1 MIPQMDSIFDYMRR
15 YAGPM
20 GQRIIE
26 SYPALHAPS
35 DPTSPLLKHL
45 KRAPLPAQELA
56 IMGTAKFLKTNDA
69 AKIVAEMGTG
79 KTLMSIATCYVHAT
93 GKQFSSIVMCP
104 PHLTKKW
111 AREVFITIP
120 NTRVFIIE
128 NMRNEAT
135 DKVPA
140 LYCSTCGSKQY
151 RSMGEI
157 TCENRH
163 VGAEGR
169 LGMTS
174 SNATKQPKTT
184 RKAKKP
190 AGVMEVKFIN
200 GKIVRSGYQCSVAD
214 LRLMGRKGFLNSL
227 GGKNAFFV
235 VSKEKG
241 KLGYFWRSSFTTSR
255 SGGKQSLGGV
265 INPDT
270 GKPVELSDGGF
281 LMRSDLYGKR
291 KYEETVERSNEGTTF
306 FSPMW
311 TADSTKIQRM
321 APLEYMGKFMHDFF
335 DYAIADE
342 LHQLSGDTAQGNGLA
357 ILERIAKKII
367 GLTGTMMGGYADDLY
382 NILYRMDA
390 PQMVGEGY
398 VFGAEGRRQFQSTYG
413 VCEEVKRREDE
424 DNACTRAKKENT
436 IIKRRPGCS
445 PLLFGR
451 FLMGNTAFVSL
462 EDIAR
467 DLPSYNEYPIPIEMD
482 SDLEDAYEEA
492 VDAIKDALEEYP
504 KNPSLTSMML
514 QTLLCYPD
522 HPFDFKTLKAK
533 VPDTENGGF
542 KYISVGKPPSLSKK
556 FTYAKER
563 ALVETIQKEVAEGR
577 KVQVFATFTG
587 EHDVTA
593 RLKDVLER
601 VGLRVAVMK
610 STVPTDM
617 REAWYAERLKE
628 GVEVVICHPKLV
640 ETGLDLLDFPTI
652 IFYETGYSLYTL
664 RQASRRSWRIG
675 QKRPVK
681 VMFFFYAATA
691 QEKCVKLMGK
701 KMLVSLM
708 MEGKFS
714 GEGLDSLDADD
725 DMMTAMVRELL
736 EEGGV
741 GESADDIWANLNRE
755 RIVHTSQ
762 HDAPAVAGVEPSRD
776 EVDAVLD
783 QVAEESNL
791 FSTAESEVEAPRQD
805 IVALAAEIT
814 NYADSTTSISTNE
827 HNGLAMF
834 GAQNKTRKRKVAEV
848 DSNQFC
854 LF

>member
-1 MIPQMDSIFDYMRR
+1 MLPQLENIFDYMRR
-15 YAGPM
+15 YSGPM
-20 GQRIIE
+20 GERILE
-26 SYPALHAPS
+26 SFPALHAPS
-35 DPTSPLLKHL
+35 DPGSPLLKHL
-45 KRAPLPAQELA
+45 KRKPLPAQELA
-56 IMGTAKFLKTNDA
+56 IMGTAKYLKKHDS

-79 KTLMSIATCYVHAT
+79 KTLMSVATCYVHAA

-111 AREVFITIP
+111 AKEVFITIP
-120 NTRVFIIE
+120 NTRVFLVE
-128 NMRNEAT
+128 NMRNDRKENEP
-135 DKVPA
+135 VQ
-140 LYCSTCGSKQY
+140 YCTVCGEKQF
-151 RSMGEI
+151 RHMGEF

-163 VGAEGR
+163 VGAAGR

-174 SNATKQPKTT
+174 SNATRQTKTT
-184 RKAKKP
+184 RKAKRP
-190 AGVMEVKFIN
+190 AGVMEVKLID
-200 GKIVRSGYQCSVAD
+200 GKIVRQGYQCSVAD
-214 LRLMGRKGFLNSL
+214 LRLMGRKDFLKGL
-227 GGKNAFFV
+227 GGKNAFFI

-241 KLGYFWRSSFTTSR
+241 KLGYFWRSSHIMSR
-255 SGGKQSLGGV
+255 SGAKKSLGGV

-270 GKPVELSDGGF
+270 GNPVELSDGGF
-281 LMRSDLYGKR
+281 LMRSHLLGKR
-291 KYEETVERSNEGTTF
+291 KYEETVERSNKGTKF
-306 FSPMW
+306 YSPMW
-311 TADSTKIQRM
+311 TADNSKIQRM
-321 APLEYMGKFMHDFF
+321 APLEYMGRYMHGFF

-357 ILERIAKKII
+357 ILARIANKLI

-398 VFGAEGRRQFQSTYG
+398 AYGAEGRRQFQSTYG
-413 VCEEVKRREDE
+413 VCEEVKRLEEE
-424 DNACTRAKKENT
+424 DNACTKVKKENA

-467 DLPSYNEYPIPIEMD
+467 NLPSYNEYPIPIQMD
-482 SDLEDAYEEA
+482 KDLEHAYDEV
-492 VDAIKDALEEYP
+492 VDAIKAAMEDYP

-522 HPFDFKTLKAK
+522 HPFDYKTLKAK
-533 VPDTENGGF
+533 VPDTVNGGF
-542 KYISVGKPPSLSKK
+542 KIIPVCKPPHLSKK

-563 ALVETIQKEVAEGR
+563 ALVETIQKEIAEGR

-593 RLKDVLER
+593 RLKHVLER
-601 VGLRVAVMK
+601 AGLRVAVMK
-610 STVPTDM
+610 STVATDM
-617 REAWYAERLKE
+617 REEWYAERLKE
-628 GVEVVICHPKLV
+628 GVQVVICHPKLV

-675 QKRPVK
+675 QKKPVK
-681 VMFFFYAATA
+681 VMFFFYAGTA

-714 GEGLDSLDADD
+714 GEGLDSLDADE

-741 GESADDIWANLNRE
+741 GESADVIWASLERE
-755 RIVHTSQ
+755 RAVHTSQ
-762 HDAPAVAGVEPSRD
+762 YDAPAEVEPNLE
-776 EVDAVLD
+776 EVDSVLD
-783 QVAEESNL
+783 QIAEESDL
-791 FSTAESEVEAPRQD
+791 FSASASVVEAPGQE
-805 IVALAAEIT
+805 VAAMAAEIDQ
-814 NYADSTTSISTNE
+814 YADAASSVSTLQQ
-827 HNGLAMF
+827 NGLAGF
-834 GAQNKTRKRKVAEV
+834 AARHSSRRRKTAEV
-848 DSNQFC
+848 DPNQFC